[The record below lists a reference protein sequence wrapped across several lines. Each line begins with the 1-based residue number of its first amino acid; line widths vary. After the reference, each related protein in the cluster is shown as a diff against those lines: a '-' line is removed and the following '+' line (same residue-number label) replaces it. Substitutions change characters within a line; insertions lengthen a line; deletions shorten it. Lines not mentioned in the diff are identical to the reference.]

1 MKNISTKNPLTA
13 LFTVH
18 VFLGMLTS
26 IGCLFLFLKLAE
38 DIFNK
43 EIANFDLSI
52 MHFFYSLRTPP
63 LTSLMFGFTFLAST
77 PFLTVTSICI
87 LLFFLYKKKWGE
99 MILFFTLFYM
109 GVLLN
114 LLLKA
119 LFNIPRPTISPLIH
133 ENFASFPS
141 GHSMNGF
148 IFYFS
153 LVYLFYH
160 FTKNKLLTILFF
172 ILATILV
179 LGIGIS
185 RIYLGVHFPT
195 DVLGGYIAGLCWMSS
210 LLLFEHLI
218 PLFTRKGDLQL
229 THSL

>member
-1 MKNISTKNPLTA
+1 MKNISIKNPLTA
-13 LFTVH
+13 IFTVH

-26 IGCLFLFLKLAE
+26 TLCLFLFLQIAE
-38 DIFNK
+38 GVLNR
-43 EIANFDLSI
+43 EMTTFDLSI
-52 MHFFYSLRTPP
+52 MQYFYTLRTPP
-63 LTSLMFGFTFLAST
+63 LTSLMFGCTFLAST

-119 LFNIPRPTISPLIH
+119 LFNIPRPTIAPLIH
-133 ENFASFPS
+133 ENFSSFPS

-160 FTKNKLLTILFF
+160 FTKNIRLTGLFCF
-172 ILATILV
+172 LAGLLV

-195 DVLGGYIAGLCWMSS
+195 DVLGGYIAGLCWISS
-210 LLLFEHLI
+210 LLFFENLL
-218 PLFTRKGDLQL
+218 PFFRKKG
-229 THSL
+229 SL